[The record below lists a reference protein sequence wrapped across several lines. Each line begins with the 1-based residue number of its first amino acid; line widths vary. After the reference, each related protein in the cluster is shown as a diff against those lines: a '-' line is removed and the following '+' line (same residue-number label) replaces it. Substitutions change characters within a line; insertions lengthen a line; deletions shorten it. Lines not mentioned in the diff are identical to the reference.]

1 MFFSFFHRFGNPFG
15 FYFIA
20 ICTLYL
26 RPFNIKTVF
35 RIFFRTGRG
44 DVCITEG
51 KTFGKIIGKFQ
62 RGIVIKILGKK
73 FVKSIF
79 QDLVGFSLKD
89 QCVDG
94 VTERTF
100 FYFPDAF
107 PKIMVLTRRPEK
119 AKDLISFTE
128 SGITIRFSFTL
139 SSFFEKA
146 FSAIFFYR
154 IWNNNIFRVSI
165 II

>member
-1 MFFSFFHRFGNPFG
+1 MINLAAGFVFAVGPVCSSVLFSAINIAERMDGNRTIIIRIFISCILRRYVEFTMVFSVFHILGDPFG

-20 ICTLYL
+20 ISTFYMS
-26 RPFNIKTVF
+26 PFNIKTVF

-79 QDLVGFSLKD
+79 QDLVGF
-89 QCVDG
+89 
-94 VTERTF
+94 
-100 FYFPDAF
+100 P
-107 PKIMVLTRRPEK
+107 
-119 AKDLISFTE
+119 
-128 SGITIRFSFTL
+128 
-139 SSFFEKA
+139 
-146 FSAIFFYR
+146 
-154 IWNNNIFRVSI
+154 
-165 II
+165 